1 METLAAVEPERIR
14 DPERT
19 RALILEAAIA
29 EFAQN
34 GLSGARVDAI
44 AARSGANKRMLY
56 HYFGNK
62 EDLYLAALEH
72 VYAAIRLRERGLH
85 LEDLPPAE
93 AMRKL
98 ILVTWRHFI
107 EHPEF
112 LSLLATEN
120 LHRAKYL
127 KQSRFVRELHSPL
140 VKMIADILERGAR
153 EGVLRSGVDPVQ
165 LYISIASLGW
175 FYLSNRF
182 TLGTIFGKDLES
194 AEALDARALH
204 IVEVIMGYLRPLDR
218 EGTAK

>member
-1 METLAAVEPERIR
+1 MEALPAPETERVR
-14 DPERT
+14 DPQRT
-19 RALILEAAIA
+19 RALILEAAIS

-62 EDLYLAALEH
+62 EDLYLAALEQ
-72 VYAAIRLRERGLH
+72 VYGTIRARERGLH

-93 AMRKL
+93 AMRRL

-120 LHRAKYL
+120 LHQAKYL

-140 VKMIADILERGAR
+140 IKMIADILERGAAQ
-153 EGVLRSGVDPVQ
+153 GQLRAGVDPMQ

-182 TLGTIFGKDLES
+182 TLGTIFEQDLET
-194 AEALDARALH
+194 EGALNTRAQH
-204 IVEVIMGYLRPLDR
+204 IVGVIMGYLRPLDSR
-218 EGTAK
+218 GGAK